1 MDAVEKIEGEEIEV
15 EKVEVEKNVKKPR
28 KPMSEEGLQRLAKA
42 REKANLKRKEISEER
57 KVHQENLVKQ
67 KMEEVQEVRKKKDE
81 TAAVK
86 EAKKR
91 VRAKRQSIIIERSSD
106 SGSSSEDDIRD
117 ARVYAVRKSKSRSST
132 EPPPQPPPTKLVPQE
147 DPLAGMYSQFFGGTR
162 SIF

>member
-1 MDAVEKIEGEEIEV
+1 MEVDGEEIQEKV
-15 EKVEVEKNVKKPR
+15 EKVEVEKSVKKPR

-42 REKANLKRKEISEER
+42 REKANLKRKEMSEER

-106 SGSSSEDDIRD
+106 SGSSSEDDIRN
-117 ARVYAVRKSKSRSST
+117 ALVYTVRKSRSST
-132 EPPPQPPPTKLVPQE
+132 EAEPSPAKLVPQE

>member
-1 MDAVEKIEGEEIEV
+1 MDAVEKIEGEEVEI

-28 KPMSEEGLQRLAKA
+28 KPLGEAALERLAKA
-42 REKANLKRKEISEER
+42 REKANRVRKELAQER
-57 KVHQENLVKQ
+57 QAEKESLVQQ
-67 KMEEVQEVRKKKDE
+67 KMEEVQEARQQKDQ

-91 VRAKRQSIIIERSSD
+91 VRAKRESIIIERES

-117 ARVYAVRKSKSRSST
+117 ARVYTVRKSRSST
-132 EPPPQPPPTKLVPQE
+132 EQAEPSTAKLVLQE
-147 DPLAGMYSQFFGGTR
+147 DPLAGMYKSFFAGTR

>member
-1 MDAVEKIEGEEIEV
+1 MDAVEGEEIEV

-28 KPMSEEGLQRLAKA
+28 KPMSEETLEKLAKA
-42 REKANLKRKEISEER
+42 REKANAKRKEMSEER
-57 KVHQENLVKQ
+57 KVEKENLVQQ
-67 KMEEVQEVRKKKDE
+67 KMEEMQEVRKKKDQ
-81 TAAVK
+81 TIAVK

-91 VRAKRQSIIIERSSD
+91 VRAKRESIIIERES

-117 ARVYAVRKSKSRSST
+117 ARVYTVRKSRSST
-132 EPPPQPPPTKLVPQE
+132 EPPPQPPAPAPTL